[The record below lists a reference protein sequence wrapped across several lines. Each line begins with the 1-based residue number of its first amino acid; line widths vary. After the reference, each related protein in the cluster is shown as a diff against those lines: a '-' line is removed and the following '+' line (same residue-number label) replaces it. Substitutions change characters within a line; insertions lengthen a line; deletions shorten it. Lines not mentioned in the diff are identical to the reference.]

1 MEKRT
6 ASLLFIILV
15 AVIGLSLVGCATGPT
30 VTSTTAKTMPDLL
43 KEAGFKAFPA
53 STPQE
58 MAHLQTCPKDTLM
71 IHQRPGAMCYA
82 FPDPAS
88 KTMYLGDDAAYW
100 RLQGLL
106 QKQEQK
112 INEQRLESD
121 PEFWNSWGHRWG
133 GG

>member
-15 AVIGLSLVGCATGPT
+15 GVIGISLVGCAAAPT
-30 VTSTTAKTMPDLL
+30 ATAPAKTMPELL

-53 STPQE
+53 NTPQE

-71 IHQRPGAMCYA
+71 IHKQPGAVCYA
-82 FPDPAS
+82 FADPTS
-88 KTMYLGDDAAYW
+88 KTMYIGDEAAYW

-106 QKQEQK
+106 EKQEQK
-112 INEQRLESD
+112 INEQRIESD
-121 PEFWNSWGHRWG
+121 PEFWNNWGHRYG
-133 GG
+133 R